1 MTSPA
6 ERLDAGL
13 LDPHGAELLGPHGP
27 LAQHIPGFA
36 PRVPQQEMAHAVA
49 EALHNDSVLI
59 SEAGTGTG
67 KTYAYLVP
75 ALMSGKKIIISTGTK
90 NLQDQLYHRDL
101 PVVRNALGVSV
112 RTALLKGRAN
122 YLCLYRLEMAELD
135 GRPRTREE
143 RTALHGIR
151 EWAGRTRSG
160 DIAEYV
166 DLPEDSTLWF
176 DATSTSDNC
185 LGQECPSFTDCHVVK
200 ARRAAQEADLVVV
213 NHHLLFAD
221 MALKDEGFGEL
232 LPGANA
238 FIIDEAH
245 QLPEVA
251 SNFFG
256 SVFSSRQLLEL
267 ADDTVTEH
275 LREAGDMQELP
286 TTADALKKAALDLR
300 LAFGLQTR
308 RLPWSEV
315 SSMPEVAATLQ
326 QLHTALTA
334 LHTAL
339 KPAAVRG
346 KGLESCTQ
354 RAEEL
359 RQRLDAFTSTAQEN
373 HVQWLETY
381 TRSFTLN
388 RTPLDIAPIF
398 QAHMQARKCAWIFTS
413 ATLAVGDSFEH
424 FSQRLA
430 LQGAITKRWDSPFD
444 FARNAVFYA
453 PPDLPD
459 PNSAAY
465 TAAVVEAALPVLEA
479 SRGRAFMLFT
489 SHRALQE
496 AWTALQG
503 RVDYP
508 LLMQGSS
515 PRGELLERFR
525 ALGNAILLGT
535 SSFWEGVDV
544 RGPALSCVIID
555 KLPFAALGDPVLQ
568 ARLDTLRRAGG
579 NPFMDYQLPAAVIML
594 KQGVGRL
601 IRDVNDCGVMM
612 ICDPRLFTKPYGQ
625 TFINSLP
632 PMRRTRKMENVQK
645 FFVAESKRTQVSDE
659 SIL

>member
-1 MTSPA
+1 MQSP
-6 ERLDAGL
+6 
-13 LDPHGAELLGPHGP
+13 AELLGPNGP
-27 LAQHIPGFA
+27 LAHRIAGFA
-36 PRVPQQEMAHAVA
+36 PRAPQQDMAQAVA
-49 EALHNDSVLI
+49 EALRDCSVLI

-101 PVVRNALGVSV
+101 PVVRTALGVPV

-143 RTALHGIR
+143 RASLQGIR
-151 EWAGRTRSG
+151 AWAGRTRSG
-160 DIAEYV
+160 DIAEFV
-166 DLPEDSTLWF
+166 DLPEDSPLWF
-176 DATSTSDNC
+176 DVTSTADNC
-185 LGQECPSFTDCHVVK
+185 LGQECPSCTECHVVK
-200 ARRAAQEADLVVV
+200 ARRGAQEADLVVV

-238 FIIDEAH
+238 YIIDEAH

-275 LREAGDMQELP
+275 LREAGDMAELP
-286 TTADALKKAALDLR
+286 SAADTLQKAALDLR
-300 LAFGLQTR
+300 LALGREVR
-308 RLPWSEV
+308 RLPWSEMSGMSQV
-315 SSMPEVAATLQ
+315 TDTLQ
-326 QLHTALTA
+326 QLRDALTV
-334 LHTAL
+334 LRDVL

-346 KGLESCTQ
+346 KGLESCMQ

-359 RQRLDAFTSTAQEN
+359 LQRLDAFTSVAQEN
-373 HVQWLETY
+373 HVQWIETY

-388 RTPLDIAPIF
+388 CTPLDIAPIF
-398 QAHMQARKCAWIFTS
+398 HAHMQARPCAWIFTS

-424 FSQRLA
+424 FSTRLG
-430 LQGAITKRWDSPFD
+430 LQAAITKRWNSPFD

-453 PPDLPD
+453 PPDMPD
-459 PNSAAY
+459 PNSPGY
-465 TAAVVEAALPVLEA
+465 TAAVVAAALPVLEA

-503 RVDYP
+503 CVEYP

-525 ALGNAILLGT
+525 TLGNAILLGT

-555 KLPFAALGDPVLQ
+555 KLPFAAMGDPVLQ
-568 ARLDTLRRAGG
+568 ARLDVMRRQGG
-579 NPFMDYQLPAAVIML
+579 NPFMDYQLPAAVITL

-601 IRDVNDCGVMM
+601 IRDVKDVGVMM
-612 ICDPRLFTKPYGQ
+612 ICDPRLFSKPYGRV
-625 TFINSLP
+625 FINSLP
-632 PMRRTRKMENVQK
+632 PMRRTRKLENVQR
-645 FFVAESKRTQVSDE
+645 FFAAEGGSVAAV
-659 SIL
+659 